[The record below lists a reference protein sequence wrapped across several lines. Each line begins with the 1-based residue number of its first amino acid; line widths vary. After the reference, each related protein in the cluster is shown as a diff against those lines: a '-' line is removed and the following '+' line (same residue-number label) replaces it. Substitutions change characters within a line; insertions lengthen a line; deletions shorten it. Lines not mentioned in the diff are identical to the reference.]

1 MSLED
6 WLTKPLSNWNTVDRD
21 YTPPQNV
28 LFLRRFSL
36 ARAGDKITIIAEDG
50 EGGVFDLAEFEETV
64 RKFFIEK
71 F

>member
-1 MSLED
+1 
-6 WLTKPLSNWNTVDRD
+6 
-21 YTPPQNV
+21 
-28 LFLRRFSL
+28 L